1 MGSATDYVTNEYEV
15 SLPALRMERKA
26 IWDYYRIEFLPNG
39 YPGRRTDGVLMA
51 HPIYGPYVITDYLI
65 QYGLT
70 KDPIFLEAAIR
81 VADVSVAMMEPLHD
95 GLVFNYD
102 EERAKVSSKKGTWYS
117 GLTQSRYVDVLSK
130 LLAYPDTKRFRG
142 PLKAVLTS
150 LTIPVEDGGVA
161 RYTSDGGLI
170 IEEYPAT
177 FPNCTLNGWTTATCI
192 LLDVAKA
199 TNDDSDWDVFNKSV
213 RGLESIIGL
222 YDVPELANS
231 RYKLEGDATF
241 QLSPAGSALEVT
253 DCQVVVPSAGVF
265 PANVEGDQAGEAL
278 KAGPLAIRDGKLGR
292 VKVRLSRFSWP
303 SPNKLLMKV
312 TAERAAL
319 VKVAI
324 GETTYNPFGSV
335 PKVTGQKHLQEFDL
349 LPGENLLEITVPWIA
364 AEMVAHPTNFSKKL
378 TGRQFNVYHY
388 IHIDTLTKIVE
399 QSGSEILRYYLDKWK
414 HAPSLWADHPA
425 YQDERLMLERFDMHK
440 HK

>member
-15 SLPALRMERKA
+15 GLPPLRMERKA

-70 KDPIFLEAAIR
+70 EDPIFLEAAIR
-81 VADVSVAMMEPLHD
+81 VADISVAMMEPLHD

-117 GLTQSRYVDVLSK
+117 GLTQSRYVDVLSR
-130 LLAYPDTKRFRG
+130 LLAYPDTERFRG

-199 TNDDSDWDVFNKSV
+199 TNDDGDWEVFHKSV
-213 RGLESIIGL
+213 RGMESVIGL

-241 QLSPAGSALEVT
+241 QLTAAGSDLEVT
-253 DCQVVVPSAGVF
+253 DCHVVVPSAGVF
-265 PANVEGDQAGEAL
+265 AANVDGDQAGEAL

-303 SPNKLLMKV
+303 SPNRLLLKV
-312 TAERAAL
+312 TAERAAQ

-349 LPGENLLEITVPWIA
+349 LPGENLLEIAVPWIA

-378 TGRQFNVYHY
+378 TGRQFNVYHF

-399 QSGSEILRYYLDKWK
+399 QSGSEILGYYLDKWR
-414 HAPSLWADHPA
+414 HAPSLWAEHPA